1 MATITFYIS
10 GHGYG
15 HASRQIEIINSL
27 ARRSLGDGGRPMPLE
42 VLIRT
47 SAPRWLFDR
56 TVRAPF
62 RFFECPCD
70 TGIVQIDSLRLDE
83 EETVRRAAA
92 FYATF
97 EERAAREA
105 AFLHEHRVG
114 LVVSDAPPLA
124 CAAAELVGRRS
135 VVISNFTWDWIY
147 SGYQEWFDRLAP
159 HVIPTIRQA
168 YAEASEGWRLPMHG
182 GFEAVRNVKDLPWVA
197 RRASVR
203 REDVLRRLDL
213 PGDKPLALSSFGGYG
228 VRDLDPATID
238 CRDTWTVVITGRER
252 PGALPPGV
260 AFVDESGLY
269 ACGLRYE
276 DLVAACDVVVTK
288 PGYGI
293 ISECVAN
300 DTALLYTS
308 RGRFIEYDVM
318 VREMP
323 RVLRCAY
330 LDQPSL
336 LAGRWREALDRLQSL
351 PAAADR
357 PATNGADVTAEAL
370 ARLLASA

>member
-15 HASRQIEIINSL
+15 HASRQIEIINGL
-27 ARRSLGDGGRPMPLE
+27 ARRSFSEGGRRTHRLE
-42 VLIRT
+42 ILIRT

-56 TVRAPF
+56 TVRVPF

-83 EETVRRAAA
+83 EESVRRAGA

-105 AFLHEHRVG
+105 AFLHEHRVD

-124 CAAAELVGRRS
+124 CAAAELAGRRS

-147 SGYQEWFDRLAP
+147 SGYRELFDRIAP
-159 HVIPTIRQA
+159 HVIPTIGQA

-182 GFEAVRNVKDLPWVA
+182 GFSNVRHVKDLPWVA
-197 RRASVR
+197 RHASVPR
-203 REDVLRRLDL
+203 DQVLRRLDV
-213 PGDKPLALSSFGGYG
+213 PTGKPLALSSFGGYG
-228 VRDLDPATID
+228 VRDFDPATLD

-252 PGALPPGV
+252 PAALPPGV

-269 ACGLRYE
+269 ASGLRYE

-293 ISECVAN
+293 ISECIAN

-308 RGRFIEYDVM
+308 RGHFVEYDVM

-330 LDQPSL
+330 IDQAAL
-336 LAGRWREALDRLQSL
+336 LAGRWREALDQLL
-351 PAAADR
+351 EAPPPPDR
-357 PATNGADVTAEAL
+357 PPTNGAEVAAEWL
-370 ARLLASA
+370 TLI